1 MAKELLKTPVGEVR
15 WCKLVGPARTNKFD
29 PEKRPS
35 WTCDFLLDASS
46 KEAMAW
52 LQQMDD
58 KFLELHPTGRAH
70 NHGFPWKEGT
80 GDDAGKVIVK
90 FKLPE
95 FARKDGTTSEP
106 PTLFDAAK
114 KPWPAGKEIGNGS
127 RMVIGF
133 DIYAW
138 KGSAGNGMTFQP
150 KAGQVIEL
158 VEYVGAKSPEE
169 LFDVVPSGYK
179 ADESMSWD

>member
-15 WCKLVGPARTNKFD
+15 WCKLVGPARTNKFA

-35 WTCDFLLDASS
+35 WTTDFLLHGTS
-46 KEAMAW
+46 KETMAW
-52 LQQMDD
+52 LQMLED
-58 KFLELHPTGRAH
+58 KFQELHPTGRAH
-70 NHGFPWKEGT
+70 SHGFPWRQGT
-80 GDDAGKVIVK
+80 DDDAGKVIIK

-95 FARKDGTTSEP
+95 FIRKDGTTSEP

-150 KAGQVIEL
+150 RAAQVIEL
-158 VEYVGAKSPEE
+158 VEYVGKPDAEE
-169 LFDVVPSGYK
+169 LFDVVPGGFQA
-179 ADESMSWD
+179 ADDIPF

>member
-1 MAKELLKTPVGEVR
+1 MAKELLKTPIGEVR

-35 WTCDFLLDASS
+35 WTTDFLLDATS
-46 KEAMAW
+46 KETMAW
-52 LQQMDD
+52 LQELED
-58 KFLELHPTGRAH
+58 KFQELHPAGRAH

-95 FARKDGTTSEP
+95 FTRKDGTTSEP
-106 PTLFDAAK
+106 PNLFDSAR

-127 RMVIGF
+127 KLIIGF

-150 KAGQVIEL
+150 RAAQVIEL

-169 LFDVVPSGYK
+169 MFDVVPGGFQA
-179 ADESMSWD
+179 ADEVPF